1 MGVAA
6 RVTLFGHTGGAPGGG
21 SLGTLCPRLPP
32 LPTAENSGLAG
43 EELMAETKE
52 VRVRGMA

>member
-6 RVTLFGHTGGAPGGG
+6 RVTLFGRTGAPRAEG
-21 SLGTLCPRLPP
+21 SLGRLCPRLPP
-32 LPTAENSGLAG
+32 LLTAENSGLAG